1 MSEKIKKWIRMELP
15 YACFAI
21 VIENGVCVEAP
32 PIAKWMMGR
41 KYENI
46 CAWVNIRNG
55 SILEME

>member
-1 MSEKIKKWIRMELP
+1 MELP